1 MINSSIFDN
10 IKIESVKFME
20 IKETK
25 ENKKLII
32 LIGVLFAIIIG
43 LLIGLIFIINNSKK
57 LNKTNQSSSTINNEA
72 TTITTTTKPSTNSNE
87 TIKSP
92 TAEAYFLNLCASSN
106 CEEYNLTKAK

>member
-57 LNKTNQSSSTINNEA
+57 LL
-72 TTITTTTKPSTNSNE
+72 
-87 TIKSP
+87 IK
-92 TAEAYFLNLCASSN
+92 LIKVLQ
-106 CEEYNLTKAK
+106 L

>member
-10 IKIESVKFME
+10 IKIESVKFM
-20 IKETK
+20 ETK

-57 LNKTNQSSSTINNEA
+57 LL
-72 TTITTTTKPSTNSNE
+72 
-87 TIKSP
+87 IK
-92 TAEAYFLNLCASSN
+92 LIKVLQ
-106 CEEYNLTKAK
+106 L

>member
-72 TTITTTTKPSTNSNE
+72 TTITNTTKPSTNSNE

-92 TAEAYFLNLCASSN
+92 SAE
-106 CEEYNLTKAK
+106 